1 MGFCCK
7 KHEVSVSFASV
18 DCVQVDGLSKG
29 SEAGSPQAQEFEN
42 MLQVAHYYS
51 NRAAC
56 MQHKS
61 LVRSWLGA
69 RGRLEVFDGCSEHR
83 RNVCSAHEV
92 CSFVVRLLMKNMFP
106 STGHPRCQ
114 TVHLSSATIRYH
126 PLWQG
131 FLRSGSL
138 RQGNFS
144 WFPSIYSVFV
154 RKCLITSLFSLPVNV
169 LKISMDAIFWMCGH
183 CSYFKIQTTLS
194 SSSHPLYKFVSGP
207 HPLQTIN
214 CLDLCAHIL
223 AVSMYL
229 DWLNVNVVQTLSK
242 VQFVGH
248 T

>member
-7 KHEVSVSFASV
+7 KHEVSFSFASV

-61 LVRSWLGA
+61 LVRSWCRA
-69 RGRLEVFDGCSEHR
+69 RGLEVFDGCSEHR

-114 TVHLSSATIRYH
+114 TVHLSSATIRHH

-131 FLRSGSL
+131 FLRSGSFC
-138 RQGNFS
+138 QGNFS

-183 CSYFKIQTTLS
+183 CSYFQNSDNTKLKFTPTVQIRIWTPS
-194 SSSHPLYKFVSGP
+194 SPNYKLPWFMCPYTSCFYVS
-207 HPLQTIN
+207 
-214 CLDLCAHIL
+214 
-223 AVSMYL
+223 
-229 DWLNVNVVQTLSK
+229 WLTECECCTNMI
-242 VQFVGH
+242 
-248 T
+248 